1 MILTEQVDEYIYN
14 MKFKKSVIGGIKESS
29 VYENIR
35 KLSDMYEKQISDLKE
50 QLHDLQE
57 KNNNTECVFNELKVK
72 HEEELD
78 RIKNKSLDVLNHHQT
93 KIVEF
98 LKTCEEF
105 SNDVGSAL
113 EEYQLK

>member
-1 MILTEQVDEYIYN
+1 MILTEQVDEFIYN
-14 MKFKKSVIGGIKESS
+14 MKFKKSVVGGIKESS
-29 VYENIR
+29 VYQNMR
-35 KLSDMYEKQISDLKE
+35 KLSDMYESQISDLKA

-57 KNNNTECVFNELKVK
+57 KSNNTEQVFNELKEK

-78 RIKNKSLDVLNHHQT
+78 NLKSKSLDILTQHQD
-93 KIVEF
+93 KIDQF

-105 SNDVGSAL
+105 SNDVGFAL